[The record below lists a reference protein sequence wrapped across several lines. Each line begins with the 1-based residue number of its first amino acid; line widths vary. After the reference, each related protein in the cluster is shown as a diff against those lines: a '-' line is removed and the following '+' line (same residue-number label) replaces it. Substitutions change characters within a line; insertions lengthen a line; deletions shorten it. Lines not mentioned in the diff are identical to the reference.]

1 MNEILIYGDIGF
13 EVHSREIVSQLKD
26 ANGPVTV
33 RVNSYGGDIY
43 EGISIMNAL
52 RSYPDQVTAI
62 VEGVAA
68 SAASVIAVCGATRTE
83 VCPGAEIM
91 VHLPWMSAPGNS
103 DDLRKAADDLE
114 RTALSMADLYAE
126 KAGGGQKLWLDMMRD
141 ETWFSA
147 QEAVDAGL
155 ADAVEDGRV
164 RAEPVVAASGR
175 GPRFAFAGRS
185 HAPTPKILKEENNV
199 TLMKK
204 VAERLGMSGDG
215 LTDEMVLAAL
225 DETLAEQANGDTEDT
240 EEADTENVEDEQVED
255 TTVESEEPQE
265 VETDAD
271 EADTDTAG
279 EDEDG
284 PDGEEAAAEDSG
296 ASEVVTLNKAVYE
309 DLLERA
315 GRVDEHDRAE
325 LAQRAATLIDNDG
338 IKAGRLLGWQ
348 RDAWVERAVENYD
361 GTRAE
366 LLSYS
371 PGTVNVT
378 ERGVAGSAEDA
389 GKQSGS
395 QRRGRDAGLA
405 PAPTV

>member
-389 GKQSGS
+389 GKQSKS